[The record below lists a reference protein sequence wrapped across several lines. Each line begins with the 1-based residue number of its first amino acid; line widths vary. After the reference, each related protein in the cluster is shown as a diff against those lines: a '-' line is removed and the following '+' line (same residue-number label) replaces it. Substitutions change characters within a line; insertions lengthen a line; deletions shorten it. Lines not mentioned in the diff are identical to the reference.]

1 MILKAKIRKEFV
13 DQILAGKKTCEFRQ
27 FDGKDRM
34 EVTDEFGHTTMLRIV
49 RAYEAQPDY
58 EEAIKKVHNT
68 INWDH
73 TEPIIVFA
81 VEPLADARRH

>member
-1 MILKAKIRKEFV
+1 MILKAKIKKEFV
-13 DQILAGKKTCEFRQ
+13 DQILTGKKTSEFRQ
-27 FDGKDRM
+27 FDGNDRM

-49 RAYEAQPDY
+49 RAYEAQKEY

-73 TEPIIVFA
+73 TEPIIVFK
-81 VEPLADARRH
+81 VEPIVSHR